1 MVIPVYGDNSYLEEV
16 KKAGIPTVILED
28 TYGIRTI
35 DMVQTDCASVSYQI
49 VEELIQNGHQ
59 KIGIICGSRYSTTA
73 KERLNGYLRVM
84 EDYEIPLRKE
94 YLIEGNY
101 DYASGYEGIH
111 KICSFRIRL
120 PQFS

>member
-1 MVIPVYGDNSYLEEV
+1 MKVDCTSSLHCAKQLQNIPKKDSDRDPGRYLWH
-16 KKAGIPTVILED
+16 P
-28 TYGIRTI
+28 YN
-35 DMVQTDCASVSYQI
+35 QTDCASVSYQI

-101 DYASGYEGIH
+101 DYASGYDESG
-111 KICSFRIRL
+111 L
-120 PQFS
+120 

>member
-49 VEELIQNGHQ
+49 VEELIQNGHMRKQ
-59 KIGIICGSRYSTTA
+59 IFYNGKGTSEWVSACYG
-73 KERLNGYLRVM
+73 RL
-84 EDYEIPLRKE
+84 
-94 YLIEGNY
+94 
-101 DYASGYEGIH
+101 
-111 KICSFRIRL
+111 
-120 PQFS
+120 